1 MTVLAAI
8 ALVQCYATRPQD
20 GCAPLSYHDTMA
32 ECRVVADDYRR
43 FDTKAPDPRR
53 YPGNSQLPL
62 CCDQQIIIHCCPKR
76 RGHVAVTKRGRG
88 HLGRP
93 TILKQ
98 AMTPAQRQR
107 RHRRKQRREKRK
119 AEALAARE
127 RNRQRYVA
135 YQTSERKARI
145 DAETQRQ
152 MLWGDEWLNM
162 WGQLAEVRN
171 AGIADELVRQL
182 AEAMLADGISV
193 VRGDGVW

>member
-1 MTVLAAI
+1 MGL
-8 ALVQCYATRPQD
+8 
-20 GCAPLSYHDTMA
+20 
-32 ECRVVADDYRR
+32 
-43 FDTKAPDPRR
+43 
-53 YPGNSQLPL
+53 
-62 CCDQQIIIHCCPKR
+62 
-76 RGHVAVTKRGRG
+76 
-88 HLGRP
+88 P